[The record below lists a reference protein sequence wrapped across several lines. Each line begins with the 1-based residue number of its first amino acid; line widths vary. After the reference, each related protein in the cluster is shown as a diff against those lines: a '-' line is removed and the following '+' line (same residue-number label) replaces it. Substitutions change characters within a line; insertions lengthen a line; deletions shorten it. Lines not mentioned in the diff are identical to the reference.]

1 MTHLTFRPS
10 RGFILLASLF
20 AGVAAQANPADTPT
34 KGYARQLYVDSKASC
49 LLPAA
54 CGSVSAPF
62 KNLREALSTVTPGTE
77 VVVAGY
83 TDAAYYNTDNGLP
96 GPDRFA
102 AQHFLMLP
110 KLELNG
116 SPAATGSNQAA
127 TLIRG
132 WKGMAKP
139 VVRGTMRFNGWQAV
153 GGVSNLYVLPWN
165 IVGQGLATQDANGQ
179 YVYPVVPPQQV
190 YRGSKGLEQVGG
202 LLYNAKT
209 YDPDA
214 SFWPTRTATRKVG
227 RITPVG
233 DQPWLNLAA
242 NQFYYDHATRNLY
255 VKLDAPLVGDEVL
268 EASVQQFLVSTYKV
282 NNLTIKDLVLERS
295 NGSSYSPQNSAVN
308 LGGNNVVLDGIAV
321 QDVDAIGLGLG
332 GTKISL
338 LNSRVVRSGQM
349 GLSAAGSDMT
359 FSGNTFE
366 YNNAK
371 GFNEWWAAAAIKLI
385 GNGALKNSTISKN
398 VVKNTYGHGIWLDTD
413 PVNITIDNN
422 VVAYSGEGGTG
433 GIGIFLEATS
443 GHKVTNNK
451 VVANGAHGIQME
463 GGGNTITGNLI
474 VANGLPGIAHLPDVR
489 IDKWTAHTINTNT
502 LAWNHDVV
510 PGSNAGY
517 AIQLLSGRAV
527 MPVNAPA
534 GSAATVSGAASKVSF
549 NKYCG
554 ARPYWAMDST
564 SYFTLPTWQKQGGST
579 TVVDAFSS
587 SRTVAY
593 PYSAS
598 AATPEL
604 GNYVERRDPIVVT
617 AAIDGTL
624 ATYVSQRCR

>member
-1 MTHLTFRPS
+1 MTHFDFRPS
-10 RGFILLASLF
+10 RGALLLASLF
-20 AGVAAQANPADTPT
+20 AGLAAHANPADTPT
-34 KGYARQLYVDSKASC
+34 KGYARQVYVDSKASC
-49 LLPAA
+49 LLPSA
-54 CGSVSAPF
+54 CGSLSAPF

-83 TDAAYYNTDNGLP
+83 TDAAYYNNDNGAP

-102 AQHFLMLP
+102 AQQFLTLP
-110 KLELNG
+110 KIELNG
-116 SPAATGSNQAA
+116 SPAATGSTQAA

-132 WKGMAKP
+132 WQGMAKP

-153 GGVSNLYVLPWN
+153 PGVGNLYVLPWS
-165 IVGQGLATQDANGQ
+165 IVGQGLATQNSNGQ
-179 YVYPVVPPQQV
+179 YVYPVVPPQQI
-190 YRGSKGLEQVGG
+190 YRGSKALEQVGG
-202 LLYNAKT
+202 LLYNAPS
-209 YDPDA
+209 YDPKA
-214 SFWPTRTATRKVG
+214 SFWPERTATRKVG
-227 RITPVG
+227 RIAPVG
-233 DQPWLNLAA
+233 SQPWLNLTA
-242 NQFYYDHATRNLY
+242 NQFYYDHATHNLY
-255 VKLDAPLVGDEVL
+255 VQLDAPLVGDEFL
-268 EASVQQFLVSTYKV
+268 EASVQQFLLFVSKA
-282 NNLTIKDLVLERS
+282 NNLTIKDLILERS
-295 NGSSYSPQNSAVN
+295 NGSSYSVQNSAVN
-308 LGGNNVVLDGIAV
+308 LGGYNIALDGITV
-321 QDVDAIGLGLG
+321 QDADAIALGLG
-332 GTKISL
+332 GSKISL

-349 GLSAAGSDMT
+349 GLSAAGSDML

-371 GFNEWWAAAAIKLI
+371 GFDEWWAAAAIKLI
-385 GNGALKNSTISKN
+385 GNGALKNSTISRN

-474 VANGLPGIAHLPDVR
+474 VANGLPGIAHIPDVR
-489 IDKWTAHTINTNT
+489 VDNWAAHTISGNT

-510 PGSNAGY
+510 PGNRGGFAL
-517 AIQLLSGRAV
+517 QLLSGKAIR
-527 MPVNAPA
+527 PVNAA
-534 GSAATVSGAASKVSF
+534 EGSNTTVSGAASKVSF

-554 ARPYWAMDST
+554 AALHWSMDIGNYS
-564 SYFTLPTWQKQGGST
+564 TLPTWQKQGGRT
-579 TVVDAFSS
+579 VVVDAWSS
-587 SRTVAY
+587 SYTVAY

-598 AATPEL
+598 STTPEL

-617 AAIDGTL
+617 AAVDGTL